1 MNPKEEMT
9 DVANLLAKVP
19 TDLFIGG
26 QWRASSTNKT
36 FAVEN
41 PSTGTEL
48 VQLADASTE
57 DGLAAID
64 SAAAAQDSWAS
75 TAPRFRAELL
85 RAVFDN
91 VIERKEE
98 FATLMTLEMG
108 KAFDEALA
116 EVNYAAEF
124 LRWFSE
130 QTNRVSGSYQTAPDG
145 KNRLLVLKRP
155 VGPSLLIT
163 PWNFPLAMATRK
175 IAPAIA
181 AGCTMVVKPAA
192 LTPLSTMLFAKT
204 LDDLGLPDGV
214 LNVIPTSKAGA
225 VTGPII
231 DDPRL
236 RKISFTGSTEVGV
249 RLMEQSAKRVLRTSM
264 ELGGNA
270 PLLVFNDAD
279 LEQAVNGAMAAKF
292 RNIGQACT
300 AANRL
305 YVQSGIYDQF
315 VAKLAERIGA
325 MKTGDGLAN
334 PSGVGPLVDSNA
346 RDSVHALV
354 TSAVADGAKVVIGG
368 QIPEGP
374 GYFYPPTLIEGAKAT
389 SEITTS
395 EIFGPVASVTK
406 FETDE
411 DGIRLANSSE
421 YGLVSYVFTKDLDR
435 ALRMS
440 ERIEV
445 GMMGINT
452 GIISNPAA
460 PFGGVKASG
469 VGREGGTQGIE
480 EYLETVYVGISDPVA
495 TA

>member
-1 MNPKEEMT
+1 MT
-9 DVANLLAKVP
+9 DLATLIAGVP
-19 TDLFIGG
+19 TKLFIAGE
-26 QWRASSTNKT
+26 WRDGSSGAT

-41 PSTGTEL
+41 PATGANLLQISDAT
-48 VQLADASTE
+48 VQDGQDA
-57 DGLAAID
+57 I
-64 SAAAAQDSWAS
+64 AAASNAQDAWAA
-75 TAPRFRAELL
+75 TAPRYRAELL
-85 RAVFDN
+85 RAAFDN
-91 VIERKEE
+91 VIARKDE

-108 KAFDEALA
+108 KSLDEAMA

-130 QTNRVSGSYQTAPDG
+130 QTNRVTGSYQTAPDG
-145 KNRLLVLKRP
+145 KNRLLVLKKP

-181 AGCTMVVKPAA
+181 AGCTMVVKPAN

-204 LDDLGLPDGV
+204 LDDLGIPSGV
-214 LNVIPTSKAGA
+214 LNVIPTTASAE
-225 VTGPII
+225 VIGPII
-231 DDPRL
+231 EDSRL
-236 RKISFTGSTEVGV
+236 RKLSFTGSTGVGV
-249 RLMEQSAKRVLRTSM
+249 SLMEQAAKRVLRTSM

-279 LEQAVNGAMAAKF
+279 LEQAVNGTMAAKF

-300 AANRL
+300 AANRI

-315 VAKLAERIGA
+315 VAKLSERIGA

-334 PSGVGPLVDSNA
+334 PSGVGPLVDRKA

-354 TSAVADGAKVVIGG
+354 TSAVADGAKILLGG
-368 QIPEGP
+368 QVPDGP
-374 GYFYPPTLIEGAKAT
+374 GYFYPPTLIEGAQA
-389 SEITTS
+389 SSAVTTS
-395 EIFGPVASVTK
+395 EIFGPVASITK
-406 FETDE
+406 FETEE

-421 YGLVSYVFTKDLDR
+421 YGLVAYVFTKDLDR
-435 ALRMS
+435 AMRMP

-445 GMMGINT
+445 GMMGVNT
-452 GIISNPAA
+452 GIVSNPAA

-469 VGREGGTQGIE
+469 NGREGGIQGIE
-480 EYLETVYVGISDPVA
+480 EYLETVYVGISDPIA

>member
-1 MNPKEEMT
+1 MT
-9 DVANLLAKVP
+9 DIAKLMAEVP
-19 TDLFIGG
+19 TQLFIGG
-26 QWRASSTNKT
+26 QWRASSTSST

-48 VQLADASTE
+48 AQLADASTE
-57 DGLAAID
+57 DGLAAIT
-64 SAAAAQDSWAS
+64 SAANAQDAWAA
-75 TAPRFRAELL
+75 TAPRYRAELL
-85 RAVFDN
+85 RAAFDN
-91 VIERKEE
+91 VIARKEE

-108 KAFDEALA
+108 KALDEALA

-130 QTNRVSGSYQTAPDG
+130 QTNRITGSYQTAPDG

-175 IAPAIA
+175 MAPAIA

-192 LTPLSTMLFAKT
+192 LTPLSTMLFSKT
-204 LDDLGLPDGV
+204 LDDLGIPSGV

-231 DDPRL
+231 DDARL
-236 RKISFTGSTEVGV
+236 RKVSFTGSTEVGV

-270 PLLVFNDAD
+270 PLVVFNDAD
-279 LEQAVNGAMAAKF
+279 LDQAVAGTMAAKF

-300 AANRL
+300 AANRI

-315 VAKLAERIGA
+315 VAKLAERIAG

-334 PSGVGPLVDSNA
+334 PSGVGPLVDNKA
-346 RDSVHALV
+346 RESVHALV
-354 TSAVADGAKVVIGG
+354 TAAVADGAKVIHGG

-389 SEITTS
+389 SAITTS
-395 EIFGPVASVTK
+395 EIFGPVASITK
-406 FETDE
+406 FETE
-411 DGIRLANSSE
+411 DDGVRLANSSE

-435 ALRMS
+435 AMRMP

-469 VGREGGTQGIE
+469 NGREGGTQGID
-480 EYLETVYVGISDPVA
+480 EYLETVYVGISDPIA